1 MRRVIATATAVGLF
15 LLAGC
20 GGDGGPKK
28 YTVSGAVQYKGQ
40 PLAGG
45 SIDFIPED
53 GDMAKQA
60 GTSIKDGKY
69 EFSGANGLQ
78 PGKYKVSISGG
89 FSGEAPNPSG
99 EEKGGRPPVVDI
111 PERYNA
117 KTTLRAEVTADGKN
131 QFDFTDL
138 K

>member
-1 MRRVIATATAVGLF
+1 MRRVIATATAVGLIV
-15 LLAGC
+15 LAGC

-28 YTVSGAVQYKGQ
+28 HTVGGTVHYKGQ

-53 GDMAKQA
+53 GDASKQV

-69 EFSGANGLQ
+69 EFKGANGVQ
-78 PGKYKVSISGG
+78 AGKYKVSISGG

-99 EEKGGRPPVVDI
+99 EGTGGRSPVVEL